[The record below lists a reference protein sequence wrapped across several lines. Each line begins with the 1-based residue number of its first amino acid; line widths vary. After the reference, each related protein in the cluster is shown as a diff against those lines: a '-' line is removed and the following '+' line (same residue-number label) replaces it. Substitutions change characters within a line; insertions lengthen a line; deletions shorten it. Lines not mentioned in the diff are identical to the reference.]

1 MYILESI
8 IMKKVATF
16 SLVFIL
22 MLSTFICA
30 QEDVSSEIVYNRG
43 DISVDA
49 GIDYVTKYFFRG
61 LLVEDD
67 GYIIQ
72 PYVQLN
78 FHIVSGC
85 DVEVTAFGGVW
96 ASLHG
101 EDVTEQLAQNDPE
114 ALNELRLI
122 GGLEFDLYDL
132 LIVTGRYT
140 IYTFPNQSDT
150 GANDDRLED
159 RHEVSLGIRINDGPL
174 LGGNFSINPFGLLAL
189 ELYDGNPNVANEGD
203 ESFFALFGIEPTIA
217 IALDKDANLLLSLP
231 VTVGYG
237 LANDTYVDNDNN
249 ASSYGFTSVGIKA
262 TVPLV
267 FIPKRFGQ
275 WRFVAG
281 LDAYFLGE
289 AAEDTN
295 DDEEFDLVANFGI
308 NMNY

>member
-1 MYILESI
+1 
-8 IMKKVATF
+8 MKKVATF

-72 PYVQLN
+72 PYAQIN

-96 ASLHG
+96 ASLQG
-101 EDVTEQLAQNDPE
+101 EDVTNQVGDDPE
-114 ALNELRLI
+114 ALNELRII

-150 GANDDRLED
+150 GINQDRLED
-159 RHEVSLGIRINDGPL
+159 RHEVSLEVRINDGPL
-174 LGGNFSINPFGLLAL
+174 LGLGNFSINPWGLLAL
-189 ELYDGNPNVANEGD
+189 ELEDGNPNVDNEGD

-217 IALDKDANLLLSLP
+217 IEIDKGANLLISLP
-231 VTVGYG
+231 VTVAHA
-237 LANDTYVDNDNN
+237 LANDTYVDAGGD
-249 ASSYGFTSVGIKA
+249 ARSYGFTSVGIKA
-262 TVPLV
+262 NVPLV

-308 NMNY
+308 HMNY